1 MYVEGRRNQGMGEML
16 MAYQDFGRYV
26 NFIPILGPGGQIT
39 PTTLLF
45 FSPPGYLEL
54 PTALVRMLPAWLNCT
69 KNFSTSEKSNYLCG
83 NLIFC
88 FSMIRNQHIFFIS
101 LFFILYPPRLLIWPV
116 ANHNKV
122 EALCSARVRGWTN
135 WVGDNLDNFFW
146 SSNLDVRCP
155 SCHIPPLIICF
166 KGPIK
171 IPLTVNLYSLKF
183 WCCFS
188 PPKCTQIT
196 SLVLI
201 TLLIT

>member
-1 MYVEGRRNQGMGEML
+1 MTFFTFLEVLDTYEVQWCTKIMYVTSISSL
-16 MAYQDFGRYV
+16 
-26 NFIPILGPGGQIT
+26 
-39 PTTLLF
+39 
-45 FSPPGYLEL
+45 
-54 PTALVRMLPAWLNCT
+54 T
-69 KNFSTSEKSNYLCG
+69 KTKPKFPFRH
-83 NLIFC
+83 IVI
-88 FSMIRNQHIFFIS
+88 SMIRNQRIFFIS

-122 EALCSARVRGWTN
+122 EALCSPRVRGWTN
-135 WVGDNLDNFFW
+135 WVADNLDNFFW